1 MEREHIKIK
10 IQLLPTDLN
19 GRRRELVGLW
29 AHFLLLGSPH
39 SLYRPYYPYRA
50 LPAPLHPLHLS
61 APGFRVGLADLP
73 YHHTHLTSPP
83 LLSLPPL
90 LLCAHTPTTT
100 TSSHGRR
107 NATLCRQ
114 GRRCPPPPPCRPPFP
129 SRPYST
135 AAAAAAA
142 ATTAASRIQATLR
155 RQPLTVSLRFRRA
168 APPHGGGARREGGRP
183 QAPRAPYS
191 HHRA

>member
-10 IQLLPTDLN
+10 IQLLPTDLD

-83 LLSLPPL
+83 LLSLPPF
-90 LLCAHTPTTT
+90 LLCAHTPSSSS
-100 TSSHGRR
+100 SSHGRR

-129 SRPYST
+129 SRPCST
-135 AAAAAAA
+135 AA

-183 QAPRAPYS
+183 QAPRTPHS
-191 HHRA
+191 HHRT